1 MLAKVGILTFSDGRD
16 FVHEGAG
23 VGKFAQ
29 NVENDIVGALE
40 GAGHEV
46 VRAREIVWTNRL
58 ATAEARRLS
67 DERPDLTIF
76 NIPVWAFPHFCMLAA
91 NETPGPL
98 LLFSNIDPEQPGM
111 VGMLAAAGG
120 LDQIGRTYGRAYG
133 AVSEPGV
140 LARLE
145 AHVRAAKAARSLEGS
160 TFGRV
165 GGRPMGMYTAVSNME
180 QWMERRPSERA
191 GGAEMRGR

>member
-1 MLAKVGILTFSDGRD
+1 MLAKVGMLTFSDGRD
-16 FVHEGAG
+16 FVHQSAG

-58 ATAEARRLS
+58 ATSEARHVA

-76 NIPVWAFPHFCMLAA
+76 NIPVWAFPHFSMLAA
-91 NETPGPL
+91 EATQGPL
-98 LLFSNIDPEQPGM
+98 LLFSNINPEQPGM

-120 LDQIGRTYGRAYG
+120 LDQIGRPYGRAWG
-133 AVSEPGV
+133 DVSDVEV
-140 LARLE
+140 LE
-145 AHVRAAKAARSLEGS
+145 
-160 TFGRV
+160 
-165 GGRPMGMYTAVSNME
+165 
-180 QWMERRPSERA
+180 
-191 GGAEMRGR
+191 